1 LRFATFDELATS
13 GVTLEALERL
23 RAATDQTNG
32 AMERHCLRARHIAA
46 ALAQRRGWTL
56 DDEVLTMASILHDI
70 GLYPTASR
78 GGVYTADGA
87 ELARQM
93 LAAHGW
99 PRERIELCADAI
111 ERHHELRSQL
121 RRGPEVEALRNADLV
136 DLSAGWLSY
145 GLDRRWLRALNRA
158 VPRRGLAA
166 ELIVQIGHALR
177 ERPLT
182 MLQIFRRP

>member
-1 LRFATFDELATS
+1 LPFASFDELAT
-13 GVTLEALERL
+13 GEAAREALERL
-23 RAATDQTNG
+23 RAATNQSHG
-32 AMERHCLRARHIAA
+32 AMERHCLRTRQIAA
-46 ALAQRRGWTL
+46 ELASRRGWTV
-56 DDEVLTMASILHDI
+56 DDEVLTVAAILHDI

-87 ELARQM
+87 ELAREL
-93 LAAHGW
+93 LASHGW
-99 PRERIELCADAI
+99 PSERIERCADAI

-121 RRGPEVEALRNADLV
+121 RHGEEVEALRNADLV

-145 GLDRRWLRALNRA
+145 GLDRRWLRTLNTA

-166 ELIVQIGHALR
+166 ELAIQIAHALR